1 MTDGIEKVAGDA
13 LDVVKAPLTKD
24 LTNDPIDMTDIIGGG
39 MLAPIVE
46 TLTAKLPF
54 EEIAS
59 KSKYIPNAE
68 YLKGFTQLGGA
79 LAVGTM
85 TKSKGKTT
93 TAKLTRKAGNMAQVG
108 LGTPG
113 AAHIVAGA
121 ARTIQKVRGGGIAE
135 TGTAPEQSIWNTPWA
150 MQ

>member
-1 MTDGIEKVAGDA
+1 MTDELGKAAEGA
-13 LDVVKAPLTKD
+13 LDVVKAPLTQD

-39 MLAPIVE
+39 MLTPIVE
-46 TLTAKLPF
+46 TMTSKLPF
-54 EEIAS
+54 EEFAS

-68 YLKGFTQLGGA
+68 YLKGFSQLGGA
-79 LAVGTM
+79 LVVGTM
-85 TKSKGKTT
+85 TKSKGKTA

-113 AAHIVAGA
+113 AAHIVTGV